1 VSDTS
6 VHTLAVAD
14 PSVEIPPQPFPDVD
28 SQGFWDATSQGELA
42 ICRCQTCRAWMHPPL
57 ERCRRC
63 GGETAFEPIGGRG
76 RIHSFIVMHRSSVPG
91 LGPPPHVIALVE
103 FDDTP
108 GIRLTGMLVGVA
120 PSDVEIGAPVL
131 ARIVDVPG
139 GDFRAPE
146 FVPVPGDGA

>member
-1 VSDTS
+1 
-6 VHTLAVAD
+6 
-14 PSVEIPPQPFPDVD
+14 
-28 SQGFWDATSQGELA
+28 
-42 ICRCQTCRAWMHPPL
+42 MHPPL
-57 ERCRRC
+57 ERCRGC